1 MKSNKNMV
9 LDLLRQCAGEE
20 NGGVTTQYLSKRLDM
35 QRTNLSAI
43 LNALVREGLVEKTA
57 WPGDRPRRGTS
68 PAFPSLLGMTEACA
82 RASSWPR
89 RPCSTRSTACTA
101 FSPDRAEVERAVL
114 RR

>member
-43 LNALVREGLVEKTA
+43 LNALVR
-57 WPGDRPRRGTS
+57 
-68 PAFPSLLGMTEACA
+68 
-82 RASSWPR
+82 
-89 RPCSTRSTACTA
+89 
-101 FSPDRAEVERAVL
+101 
-114 RR
+114 

>member
-1 MKSNKNMV
+1 MY
-9 LDLLRQCAGEE
+9 GEE

-43 LNALVREGLVEKTA
+43 LNALVREGLVEKSA
-57 WPGDRPRRGTS
+57 GRPVLYRLAGGRPKRGTS

-89 RPCSTRSTACTA
+89 RPCSIHSTAFTA
-101 FSPDRAEVERAVL
+101 FSPDRAGAERVVL